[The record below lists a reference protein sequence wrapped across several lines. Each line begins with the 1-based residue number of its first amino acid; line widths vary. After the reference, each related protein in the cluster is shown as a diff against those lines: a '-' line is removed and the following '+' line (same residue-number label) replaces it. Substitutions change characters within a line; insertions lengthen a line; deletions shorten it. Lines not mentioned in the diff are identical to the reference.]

1 MSNVANKTSLD
12 GSAKQA
18 FEDLAYGTNG
28 DKDNETNT
36 PAGTNSTLTND
47 QITKI
52 DDAIT

>member
-12 GSAKQA
+12 GSARAA
-18 FEDLAYGTNG
+18 FEDLAYGNK